1 MVDVAGGGP
10 GESFSSLSVV
20 NSSSVGD
27 PVVPAPA
34 VMPTYQVS
42 LLRSLTCE
50 ETFELTTF

>member
-10 GESFSSLSVV
+10 GESFSLSVV
-20 NSSSVGD
+20 NSSPVGD